1 MPTLKLIDIMD
12 VHFTKIVDGVPAT
25 STEQKKDEQ
34 EFEVTDRQAAYRIL
48 KYDLAA
54 TSDPA
59 WANSIKIAFDVNGEN
74 NITMPNGDGLAFQ
87 VLYEE

>member
-12 VHFTKIVDGVPAT
+12 VHFTKIVDGVPVT

-48 KYDLAA
+48 KHNLAA

-59 WANSIKIAFDVNGEN
+59 WANSIKIMFDVDQAND
-74 NITMPNGDGLAFQ
+74 IIIPNGKGHFFQ
-87 VLYEE
+87 VIYQP